1 MSAVEALR
9 LSQTVDL
16 GGFVNLLKRL
26 QVPHRVSEIGGEQV
40 LWALDEAHAASIR
53 ELYQRYPEGDAT
65 TAAQPATRPGIARQ
79 LKASPVTALILL
91 LCLAVAAVSVL
102 GDNLQAMRWL
112 TFQDFVVEGD
122 QAWFRPWLQT
132 LAGGQVW
139 RLITPMF
146 LHFGVLHLAMNSLWF
161 WELGRRVEWR
171 QGSAGLLGLVLV
183 FSVVSNL
190 SQYAWSGP
198 SLFGGLSGVLYA
210 LLGHVWLYQWR
221 APAPLYRLPKGV
233 LVMLLAW
240 LALCLTGAVSVL
252 GFGEIANGAHVG
264 GLLIGC
270 ATGLLGGTLASRKL
284 R

>member
-65 TAAQPATRPGIARQ
+65 PAAQPATRPGIVRQ

-233 LVMLLAW
+233 LVMMLAW
-240 LALCLTGAVSVL
+240 LALCLTGAVSAL